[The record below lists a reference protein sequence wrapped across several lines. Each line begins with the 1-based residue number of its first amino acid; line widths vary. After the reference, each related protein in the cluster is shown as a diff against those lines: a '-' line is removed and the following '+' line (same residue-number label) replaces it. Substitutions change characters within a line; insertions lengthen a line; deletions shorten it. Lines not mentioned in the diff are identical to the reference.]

1 MFRRLILEGQA
12 ITDLVFE
19 EATTDNVTTPGLNHF
34 WVLKQLDKTGLSHWL
49 LGFGSFITLTIAA
62 IVMLIIVRYPDP
74 DMYKNSIA
82 FTAISSFFLVFYFAM
97 GRGWHA
103 DVISFLSFDQSL
115 ELELSIIRPTRPV
128 VYLEIALISLCVSIN
143 VQMNDQVNLE
153 YSALMFIISI
163 LSSGPSLCFL
173 QM

>member
-1 MFRRLILEGQA
+1 M
-12 ITDLVFE
+12 
-19 EATTDNVTTPGLNHF
+19 
-34 WVLKQLDKTGLSHWL
+34 
-49 LGFGSFITLTIAA
+49 
-62 IVMLIIVRYPDP
+62 
-74 DMYKNSIA
+74 
-82 FTAISSFFLVFYFAM
+82 
-97 GRGWHA
+97 
-103 DVISFLSFDQSL
+103 ISFLSFDQSL